1 MRKRRVLAVL
11 LALSL
16 VVSGNGMTVLAA
28 ETGTEQPVVTVQTE
42 TPELG
47 EDTGESVTPETTE
60 ENITPG
66 ETQKPEDGGT
76 SEETQGPE
84 KTETPDGTENPGEN
98 GTEVPGENEAPD
110 GTETP
115 DETED
120 PDAPKEDE
128 ATEPTE
134 EEPAEEEEPV
144 EEIQEPEKEEAT
156 VQNYV
161 SRIVTFTDDT
171 GMQVTYDANA
181 STQYHY
187 EVTDGVLTAVKIKK
201 TDAEGNETL
210 EDISFTG
217 NVELKQP
224 EEGDPYTSVAA
235 GVFSGNDKITYV
247 KLPAGVTTVTA
258 GAFKGCTALK
268 GVYLPASVNK
278 IENSA
283 FENCTAMT
291 QISVPKAVTV
301 IGDAAFKGD
310 AKLHLIHIKDRDYC
324 DLTTIGASAFEGCA
338 TLAEFCSDT
347 AFVVPEKLQSI
358 GQSAFKGCKSITKID
373 FSGTALSSLGT
384 NAFEGCTGL
393 KDLNMGDN
401 ISEIPQYAFAGCSG
415 LMSLIIQHGNDL
427 TIDGYAFQN
436 CYTLKQLVLP
446 QSVKTVCD
454 NAFQGCTNLAR
465 VEVHYFTM
473 NFGTEDRAFPLEKL
487 ASGAKRLFIV
497 NRQNNGKMS
506 SGEIYARRHSD
517 VVDFEYFDGGKNQL
531 YDCVIEGEDPLKKDG
546 VITGGKIWVET
557 TDGKKFRE
565 LNGGKGVESG
575 EEKYYIYY
583 TANPDFV
590 LVSGSLRCNGEPVQK
605 DENKKYYFTMPVGG
619 VIISAEFA
627 PKATDKIKG
636 KKVTVEYS
644 NGEPIYVKNSNG
656 ELTCNGV
663 SLKVGQTTRMFLIDE
678 DGEAIPSSKIESI
691 ESSVTKVATVTKSGV
706 ITAVGT
712 NGREKGETDINAAV
726 NGEDGKS
733 IPISQKI
740 IVVDAQAASIAL
752 KATKYEPQ
760 IVSISQ
766 SEQTG
771 IQTASIPKNNV
782 SKSGLEITLKA
793 TVYTAEQEN
802 ISKELTWTTSNSKVA
817 KVRTAKTDGKD
828 PVNVVEI
835 QKECEGEAT
844 ITATALNAE
853 NKKVTQ
859 KFIIQVYQQT
869 YKLATTAVTVNPHA
883 TDGGEIEVIGAYGQ
897 DVSDASVELWVEKID
912 SKTKKPL
919 LYGDT
924 DFKVTALQSAAKNTK
939 TFRVEVNSKDTISN
953 KTYNLKASI
962 KGNKETLYPIK
973 ITVKRSTPNPTVKF
987 NTNKAKFNLF
997 YKDGGTDAEG
1007 NQMSVITEITKLGD
1021 VKVKKAV
1028 LEPLSQK
1035 DDDRLFTENFVID
1048 TDNTDLEEG
1057 KVAIKRSAD
1066 ALKYTPKNKAVVAG
1080 YLVLYFDGYDD
1091 SAAKKVKVTM
1101 PTCTTAPSWALRTT
1115 KGTYRSGAPKQNL
1128 TLELFDKKS
1137 KTKETVN
1144 LDASYRV
1151 TAESTGEVT
1160 LNRQPEIHDSAM
1172 QVSFT
1177 PDRGSIKLVLHNE
1190 AWDRDQKGNE
1200 RTLSYTYNVS
1210 VSSSKPTVKTD
1221 QGSVSLNLNYP
1232 EKPAQFTLVSN
1243 MGDMTLA
1250 AAQTFTPVVTRAN
1263 EEQIKNLRV
1272 TYENGG
1278 GTVSIV
1284 SGQTVKKGTYKFE
1297 CFPKADEPD
1306 LKKVTLTVKVVDSK
1320 PGVKFGKGSLQLN
1333 TVVYQNNQT
1342 NSSPSRREDASVN
1355 GGEQPVI
1362 YQETSE
1368 RTFKVTGMPEGYTL
1382 ASVGSGADNTE
1393 IVCTTR
1399 NRADA
1404 VNAFIFEVV
1413 EDVTPEKDNA
1423 LRVSLKDPTLAK
1435 GTYNFKMTPRYVK
1448 ADAITVSAQSVNFQ
1462 VKVISER
1469 DIHMTVSARGRI
1481 NLVNREGEAN
1491 DKNGIVYTP
1500 TLKNLVGEIEAVK
1513 IYDTD
1518 FMEEESSYFDISLI
1532 EEGKDAGKFYV
1543 TPKKIRQTKADGS
1556 TEYTY
1561 VELENNKQYSVRIW
1575 AKVKGYAGSDGSGGV
1590 LSKTVR
1596 IKTGQTLPKVTLS
1609 KTGMDVYLSTKTY
1622 NANFV
1627 VKPKEGSVGTIE
1639 EIYFSEKDEMAN
1651 DSFELIQVPQA
1662 DGSMKVTVHLKEA
1675 VGFANGTTNNVKFY
1689 VKYKGQGT
1697 NTSQTATGFTMKIK
1711 VN

>member
-1 MRKRRVLAVL
+1 MEKGGRTMRKRRVLAVL

-76 SEETQGPE
+76 SEETQKP
-84 KTETPDGTENPGEN
+84 ETPDGTENPGEN

-110 GTETP
+110 EAETP

-144 EEIQEPEKEEAT
+144 EEIQEPEKEEAP

-201 TDAEGNETL
+201 TDAEGNEIL

-235 GVFSGNDKITYV
+235 SVFSGNDKITYV

-310 AKLHLIHIKDRDYC
+310 ARLYLVYIKDADY
-324 DLTTIGASAFEGCA
+324 SE
-338 TLAEFCSDT
+338 
-347 AFVVPEKLQSI
+347 LQSI
-358 GQSAFKGCKSITKID
+358 GAEAFSGCAVLAQFCSHSDFIFPIKLETIGDAAFRDCKTIKKVD
-373 FSGTALSSLGT
+373 FSANKSLTAIGKIT
-384 NAFEGCTGL
+384 FAGCTGL
-393 KDLNMGDN
+393 TDLTPGKTLT
-401 ISEIPQYAFAGCSG
+401 EIPEGAFSGCNALACINFETG
-415 LMSLIIQHGNDL
+415 KNM
-427 TIDGYAFQN
+427 TIGKAAFQG
-436 CYTLKQLVLP
+436 CYNLKQLVLP
-446 QSVKTVCD
+446 QSITKICQY
-454 NAFQGCTNLAR
+454 AFQGCTKLKQVDIRCYNIEIEALAFDGVSELVIVADEDSNGYNYALENGFKIPGKDAFYR
-465 VEVHYFTM
+465 YTVEDVDGRQIEDGVFPG
-473 NFGTEDRAFPLEKL
+473 GTIWVGTGTQTKKEENINTQNEKK
-487 ASGAKRLFIV
+487 GIK
-497 NRQNNGKMS
+497 
-506 SGEIYARRHSD
+506 SGET
-517 VVDFEYFDGGKNQL
+517 
-531 YDCVIEGEDPLKKDG
+531 C
-546 VITGGKIWVET
+546 
-557 TDGKKFRE
+557 
-565 LNGGKGVESG
+565 
-575 EEKYYIYY
+575 YIYRSQ
-583 TANPDFV
+583 TKEQENSFTFIAE
-590 LVSGSLRCNGEPVQK
+590 SLRCNGKAMQK
-605 DENKKYYFTMPVGG
+605 KDGKYFFEMPVGG
-619 VIISAEFA
+619 AVITAEFRA
-627 PKATDKIKG
+627 KTPENIEG
-636 KKVTVEYS
+636 QQVTVEFS
-644 NGEPIYVKNSNG
+644 NGTPMKNGATDSHG
-656 ELTCNGV
+656 YLGV
-663 SLKVGQTTRMFLIDE
+663 ELKVGQTSRMFLLDK
-678 DGEAIPSSKIESI
+678 DGNPIPA
-691 ESSVTKVATVTKSGV
+691 TKLSDVKSNKEGVAKVDKRGV
-706 ITAVGT
+706 ITAVGIGT
-712 NGREKGETDINAAV
+712 AQITVKLKGGDGNDIIFSRTVEVKAV
-726 NGEDGKS
+726 EAKS
-733 IPISQKI
+733 II
-740 IVVDAQAASIAL
+740 L
-752 KATKYEPQ
+752 KASDYKT
-760 IVSISQ
+760 IVKV
-766 SEQTG
+766 EGAADG
-771 IQTASIPKNNV
+771 IQTAAIKKTAV
-782 SKSGLEITLKA
+782 EDVGQKFKLKA
-793 TVYTAEQEN
+793 NVYDDEEG
-802 ISKELTWTTSNSKVA
+802 ISKELTWTTSNAKVA
-817 KVRTAKTDGKD
+817 VLKTGKTTAENPINEVSIPAG
-828 PVNVVEI
+828 
-835 QKECEGEAT
+835 CEGEAT
-844 ITATALNAE
+844 ITVTAKNPADSE
-853 NKKVTQ
+853 KEKVTQ
-859 KFIIQVYQQT
+859 KFVVRVYEEGFRLT
-869 YKLATTAVTVNPHA
+869 SSAVTVNPRMKEGA
-883 TDGGEIEVIGAYGQ
+883 AIDLISAYGIGLENAQ
-897 DVSDASVELWVEKID
+897 LSLYQEK
-912 SKTKKPL
+912 
-919 LYGDT
+919 
-924 DFKVTALQSAAKNTK
+924 
-939 TFRVEVNSKDTISN
+939 SKDTTEFMVVYDADESSETCKRFRIKPISDVIPN
-953 KTYNLKASI
+953 GTHKVRVCVDNTTNEEKWMPL
-962 KGNKETLYPIK
+962 T
-973 ITVKRSTPNPTVKF
+973 ITVKSSAPNPTVRF

-1048 TDNTDLEEG
+1048 TDNTDLAKG
-1057 KVAIKRSAD
+1057 KVAIKRSAG

-1115 KGTYRSGAPKQNL
+1115 KGTYRSGAHEQNL

-1137 KTKETVN
+1137 KTKEQVV
-1144 LDASYRV
+1144 LDASYTV
-1151 TAESTGEVT
+1151 TAEPTGDVRLSGEPKVE
-1160 LNRQPEIHDSAM
+1160 NGKIVEE
-1172 QVSFT
+1172 FT
-1177 PDRGSIKLVLHNE
+1177 PNKGSIKLELHNE

-1200 RTLSYTYNVS
+1200 RTLKFTYNVGIS
-1210 VSSSKPTVKTD
+1210 TAKPTVKTD

-1243 MGDMTLA
+1243 MSDTTIA
-1250 AAQTFTPVVTRAN
+1250 DAQTFTRVVTNAKQ
-1263 EEQIKNLRV
+1263 EQQIRNLQV
-1272 TYENGG
+1272 TYENGV
-1278 GTVSIV
+1278 GTVSIM
-1284 SGQTVKKGTYKFE
+1284 SGQTVNKGTYKFE
-1297 CFPKADEPD
+1297 CNPSATGESD

-1333 TVVYQNNQT
+1333 TVVYQDNQT
-1342 NSSPSRREDASVN
+1342 NSSPNRREDVSVN
-1355 GGEQPVI
+1355 GGEQSATYREI
-1362 YQETSE
+1362 SE

-1413 EDVTPEKDNA
+1413 EDVTPEKDNV

-1462 VKVISER
+1462 VKVISET
-1469 DIHMTVSARGRI
+1469 DIHMTVSARGKI

-1513 IYDTD
+1513 IYDPGS
-1518 FMEEESSYFDISLI
+1518 MKVESKYFDISLI

-1561 VELENNKQYSVRIW
+1561 VELENNKQYQVCIW